1 MGGVCAWQGL
11 GRGTWKGEEGMGGED
26 MWEENEEGAAPHKK
40 MLLSGEEGGAHCL
53 KDNMA

>member
-1 MGGVCAWQGL
+1 MCAWQGL